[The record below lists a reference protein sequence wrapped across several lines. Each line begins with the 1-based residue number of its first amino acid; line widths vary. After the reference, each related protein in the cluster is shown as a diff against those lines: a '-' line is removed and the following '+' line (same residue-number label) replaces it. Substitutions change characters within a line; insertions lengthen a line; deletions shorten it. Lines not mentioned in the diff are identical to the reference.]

1 MADSAKL
8 LMLLDLLGG
17 EPKKIAQRI
26 AGEEYNTRSYIQVWH
41 TLEEHYGGLNRATK
55 DILHKLET
63 FPKIAKFNKDN
74 ALEFL
79 SLLLN
84 ILNKYANQGP
94 GLINEGGVL
103 SSLAK
108 KIIPEHEVVTYF
120 QKLAEYDRPDNFW
133 SFTNLSNRR
142 ELLLILHQLTL
153 RRHPN
158 KVRPV
163 QQWSSKMIQNMT
175 PKIKIR
181 VRVTGGS
188 KTSQEKKKVH

>member
-8 LMLLDLLGG
+8 LMLLDLLGS

-41 TLEEHYGGLNRATK
+41 TLEEHYGGLNRAKK

-74 ALEFL
+74 ALEFS
-79 SLLLN
+79 SLILN

-94 GLINEGGVL
+94 GLIDEGGVL

-120 QKLAEYDRPDNFW
+120 QNTIGLTIFW
-133 SFTNLSNRR
+133 SSTSSSNRR
-142 ELLLILHQLTL
+142 ELLSILHQLSL
-153 RRHPN
+153 RQHPN
-158 KVRPV
+158 KVQPV
-163 QQWSSKMIQNMT
+163 QHFCSKMMIQTKTLRITNQAHVT
-175 PKIKIR
+175 ERKR
-181 VRVTGGS
+181 VR
-188 KTSQEKKKVH
+188 